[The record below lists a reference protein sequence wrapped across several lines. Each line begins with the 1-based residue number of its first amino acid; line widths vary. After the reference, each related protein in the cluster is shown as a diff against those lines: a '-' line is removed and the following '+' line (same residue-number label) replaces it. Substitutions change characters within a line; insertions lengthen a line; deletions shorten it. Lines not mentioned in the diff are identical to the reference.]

1 MAKGGGIPR
10 VVNAIV
16 ARAFLRVT
24 SHLPLTACQAIGAA
38 LGPLGY
44 YLVPR
49 VRRVGME
56 NLDRAY
62 GDSLTRREKKAIVKG
77 ALTNACIV
85 AAEFSHLAKLSGP
98 LLEEQVELHGREHL
112 DGLKACVII
121 GGHFGNWEWMAPV
134 LQAHGYRMA
143 EIVRPLDN
151 PGLNRAVDALGRAG
165 GTETVGKD
173 RAGTQIFD
181 LLRDGVR
188 VGILID
194 QSPREGGVPVTFF
207 GAPCWATVAPAMIAL
222 RSKAPLVLAEIR
234 RLPDG
239 RYRYEIHPP
248 LEIPRSGNI
257 LHDLVAITQLC
268 QDGLEAI
275 IREHPEQWL
284 WVHRRWK
291 ERPRLAAEWQARVE
305 RQGVKARPGE
315 E

>member
-10 VVNAIV
+10 AVNAIV
-16 ARAFLRVT
+16 ARAFLHLT
-24 SHLPLTACQAIGAA
+24 SHLPLTACRAIGAA
-38 LGPLGY
+38 LAPLAY

-49 VRRVGME
+49 VRRVAMK

-77 ALTNACIV
+77 AITNACTV
-85 AAEFSHLAKLSGP
+85 AAEFSHLAKLAGP
-98 LLEEQVELHGREHL
+98 LLEDQVELHGREHL
-112 DGLKACVII
+112 DGLNACVII
-121 GGHFGNWEWMAPV
+121 GGHLGNWEWMAPV

-151 PGLNRAVDALGRAG
+151 AGLNRAVDALRRAG
-165 GTETVGKD
+165 GTETVCKD

-181 LLRDGVR
+181 LLRDGVH

-222 RSKAPLVLAEIR
+222 RSKAPLVLAEIWR
-234 RLPDG
+234 RPDG
-239 RYRYEIHPP
+239 RYRFEIHPP
-248 LEIPRSGNI
+248 LEFPRSGNI

-268 QDGLEAI
+268 QDELEAV
-275 IREHPEQWL
+275 IRQHPEQWL
-284 WVHRRWK
+284 WMHRRWK

-305 RQGVKARPGE
+305 RQSLKARPGAE
-315 E
+315 